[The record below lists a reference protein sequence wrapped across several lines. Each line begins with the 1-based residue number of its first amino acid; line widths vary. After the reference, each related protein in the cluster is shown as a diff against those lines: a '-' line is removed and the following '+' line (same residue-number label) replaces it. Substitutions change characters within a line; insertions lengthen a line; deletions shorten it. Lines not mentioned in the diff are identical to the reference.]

1 MQLLL
6 ILGILFAL
14 AAVSFAL
21 QNNMNIT
28 VSFLLWSFESQLAMV
43 LIGAIGAGALIA
55 SLVSTPTVISSQG
68 NARRLRRRLDEME
81 ERNRALERRVREL
94 DHLPP
99 MAEDLP
105 PQAVD
110 AQSSPRM
117 GLRSALLDR
126 QRLH

>member
-28 VSFLLWSFESQLAMV
+28 VSFLLWSFESQLAIV

-55 SLVSTPTVISSQG
+55 SLVSTPTVISSQS
-68 NARRLRRRLDEME
+68 NAKRLRRRLDEVE
-81 ERNRALERRVREL
+81 ERNRALELRVREL

-99 MAEDLP
+99 PADHFPAEAGDR
-105 PQAVD
+105 
-110 AQSSPRM
+110 PRM
-117 GLRSALLDR
+117 ASQPALLDR
-126 QRLH
+126 HGLH